1 MKKKQI
7 SIYIIALL
15 MLGNLT
21 SHPLKAQTQ
30 TTPKALNETTT
41 ETPLFQGVY
50 LGIDVFGL
58 ANKVL
63 GSDITSTEVNAE
75 MNLKNRFFPVVE
87 VGYAAIE
94 TSGEETDIFYKSSAP
109 YFRIGMNYNVFY
121 KKPHLPGQLLVGL
134 RYGYS
139 SFEYDVNAPALTD
152 PNWGHTSVPFAY
164 EGVKSNAS
172 WVEVC
177 AGLKTQVYKGFYMGF
192 TVRYRSRLSQK
203 VHENSEP
210 YYIPGFGKNGSTNV
224 GLTYNLIYKLPF

>member
-41 ETPLFQGVY
+41 ETSLFQGVY

-75 MNLKNRFFPVVE
+75 MNLTNRFFPVVE

>member
-1 MKKKQI
+1 MKKKRI

-41 ETPLFQGVY
+41 ETSLFQGVY

>member
-41 ETPLFQGVY
+41 ETSLFQGVY